1 MGKAKVCEC
10 HRVPSQGST
19 VTLNNASFAN
29 GSVTGGAGGVGDV
42 AHPAGTGGSQD
53 GGRLL

>member
-10 HRVPSQGST
+10 RRVPSQGST

-53 GGRLL
+53 GGRVL